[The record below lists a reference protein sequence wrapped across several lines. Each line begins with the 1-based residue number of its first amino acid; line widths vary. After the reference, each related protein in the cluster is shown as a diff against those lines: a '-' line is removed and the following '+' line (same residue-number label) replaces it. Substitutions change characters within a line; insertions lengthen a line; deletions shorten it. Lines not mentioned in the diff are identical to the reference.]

1 MKTYTNE
8 HAYKQ
13 LLSKDFNIEKC
24 CISNLLSLP
33 DKYVTKNICVHI
45 YIMTNIFI
53 IMAIYLLMYKC
64 INYHVPAYK
73 MGG

>member
-1 MKTYTNE
+1 MKTYTNV

-45 YIMTNIFI
+45 YNDKYIHNNG
-53 IMAIYLLMYKC
+53 YLFTY
-64 INYHVPAYK
+64 V
-73 MGG
+73 